1 MPITT
6 IREARE
12 EILNHFIL
20 AWEAQMNAPDL
31 LFDDKERDVPDNDD
45 FARVSVQHNVRDRR
59 TLGDETGNRRFRSFG
74 IVTVQIFTVS
84 GDGLLTQDGYTNVAV
99 NAFEGQKTG
108 EDRVTFRNVSHQE
121 IGQDGPWHQTNV
133 TAEFDYDFIK

>member
-12 EILNHFIL
+12 EILDHFIA
-20 AWEAQMNAPDL
+20 AWEAQVSPPDL

-45 FARVSVQHNVRDRR
+45 FARITVQHNIRDRQ

-74 IVTVQIFTVS
+74 IITVQIFTVS
-84 GDGLLTQDGYTNVAV
+84 GDGLLTQDGYVDLAV
-99 NAFEGQKTG
+99 KAFEGQKTG

-121 IGQDGPWHQTNV
+121 ISQDGPWQQTKGLV
-133 TAEFDYDFIK
+133 ECDYDFIR

>member
-12 EILNHFIL
+12 EILNHFITV
-20 AWEAQMNAPDL
+20 WEAQVNPPDL

-74 IVTVQIFTVS
+74 IVTVQVFTVS
-84 GDGLLTQDGYTNVAV
+84 GDGLLTQDGLVNLAV